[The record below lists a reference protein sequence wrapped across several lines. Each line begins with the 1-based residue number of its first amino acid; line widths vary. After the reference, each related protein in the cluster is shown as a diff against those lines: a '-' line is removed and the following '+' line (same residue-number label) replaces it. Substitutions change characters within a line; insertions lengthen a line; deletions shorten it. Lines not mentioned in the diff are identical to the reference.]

1 MGMNFVV
8 LAGRLTSDPELKYT
22 QAGKAFAKFSIDIAR
37 TYNRDDVDFINC
49 TAWGK
54 TAEIAG
60 EYLRKG
66 SMIGVQGSLRVSQ
79 YEQEGKKISRTEVQ
93 VNSLEFL
100 DTKKDSGAGSARG
113 AGGDGGAVGA
123 PSNVADDGFDS
134 GSGEDPDDF
143 PF

>member
-22 QAGKAFAKFSIDIAR
+22 QDGKAFARFSLAVAR
-37 TYNRDDVDFINC
+37 TYNREEADFINC

-54 TAEIAG
+54 TAEVAG

-66 SMIGVQGSLRVSQ
+66 SMVGVQGALRVSR
-79 YEQEGKKISRTEVQ
+79 YEQDGQKRTRTEVQ
-93 VNSLEFL
+93 VNTLEFL
-100 DTKKDSGAGSARG
+100 DSKKSGDSGKNSSNDNFEEYEGSSSA
-113 AGGDGGAVGA
+113 
-123 PSNVADDGFDS
+123 ADSSD
-134 GSGEDPDDF
+134 DDF

>member
-22 QAGKAFAKFSIDIAR
+22 QEGKAFAKFSVAVAR
-37 TYNRDDVDFINC
+37 TYNRDEADFINC

-66 SMIGVQGSLRVSQ
+66 SMIGVQGSLRVSR
-79 YEQEGKKISRTEVQ
+79 YEQDGQKRTRTEVQ
-93 VNSLEFL
+93 VNTLEFL
-100 DTKKDSGAGSARG
+100 DSKKTSSQ
-113 AGGDGGAVGA
+113 
-123 PSNVADDGFDS
+123 PS
-134 GSGEDPDDF
+134 GSGKDTDDFDEYVAAESSGGSDDDF

>member
-22 QAGKAFAKFSIDIAR
+22 QAGKAFAKFSIAIAR
-37 TYNRDDVDFINC
+37 TYNRDEVDFINC

-79 YEQEGKKISRTEVQ
+79 YEQDGQKRSRTEVQ

-100 DTKKDSGAGSARG
+100 DSKKSSMQ
-113 AGGDGGAVGA
+113 
-123 PSNVADDGFDS
+123 PS
-134 GSGEDPDDF
+134 GSGKDSDDFDEYVASADNSNSGTDDDF

>member
-8 LAGRLTSDPELKYT
+8 LAGRITTNPELKYT
-22 QAGKAFAKFSIDIAR
+22 QAGKAFAKFSVAVSR
-37 TYNRDDVDFINC
+37 TFNRDEVDFINC

-79 YEQEGKKISRTEVQ
+79 YEQDGQKRSRTEVQ

-100 DTKKDSGAGSARG
+100 ESKNKSGESSTAGEDADT
-113 AGGDGGAVGA
+113 
-123 PSNVADDGFDS
+123 DDGFEDADTGSDS
-134 GSGEDPDDF
+134 DDF